1 MALDGLQMPRLVEVD
16 TDSLSENYG
25 KFIMQPLERG
35 FGVSIGH
42 ALRRVLVSSIQG
54 AGIKS
59 VSIEGVQHEFSVVKG
74 DREDLPEIIL
84 NLKEVALRYHGDE
97 DRILRVE
104 ATGPGT
110 VTAASCGRKVT
121 GIVVT
126 YGLRC
131 VVRLRRK
138 VLVALP

>member
-16 TDSLSENYG
+16 KDSLSENYG

-54 AGIKS
+54 AAIKS

-74 DREDLPEIIL
+74 FR
-84 NLKEVALRYHGDE
+84 
-97 DRILRVE
+97 
-104 ATGPGT
+104 
-110 VTAASCGRKVT
+110 
-121 GIVVT
+121 
-126 YGLRC
+126 
-131 VVRLRRK
+131 
-138 VLVALP
+138 